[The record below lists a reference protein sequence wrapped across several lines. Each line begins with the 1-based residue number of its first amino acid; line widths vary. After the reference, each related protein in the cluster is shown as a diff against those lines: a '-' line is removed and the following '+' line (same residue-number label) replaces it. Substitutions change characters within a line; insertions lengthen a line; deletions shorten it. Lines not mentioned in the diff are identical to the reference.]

1 MSIEQI
7 HDQVKDSSPRRA
19 VLYARVSS
27 KQRLP
32 ALIRRPDVS
41 WIKISLSWH
50 DAL

>member
-27 KQRLP
+27 NPRKPRGTTTTPELG
-32 ALIRRPDVS
+32 
-41 WIKISLSWH
+41 
-50 DAL
+50 